1 MNKIK
6 YIILL
11 FILLLLIIPTIV
23 AVDDSI
29 KADSTIIVN
38 ANNITVGDI
47 EKITVHVNEDATGVI
62 NITVDGKNYSAPID
76 KGIATFKIDN
86 LASGSYDV
94 SASYDGDE
102 NYLPGTNTSSF
113 NVEKPGASASVPV
126 KANEK
131 TKANSTI
138 IVNAN
143 NIAMGDSE
151 KITVR
156 VNEDATGSVTITV
169 DGKTY
174 SAPIDKGL
182 TTFKIDNLASGS
194 YDVLAS
200 YDGDENYLPGTNTS
214 SFSVGKHNAPISVSA
229 KDVKEGEN
237 AVVHVI
243 LPAGATGSV
252 KVTVYDKSYTNQ
264 LIDGKTTVTVP
275 VKANEKTKAN
285 STIIVNANNIAM
297 GDSEKITVRV
307 NEDATGS
314 VTITVDG
321 KTYSAPI
328 DKGLTTF
335 KIDNLASGSY
345 DVLASYDG
353 DENYLPGTNTS
364 SFSVGKHNA
373 PISVSAKDV
382 KEGENAVVHVIL
394 PAGATGSVKVTV
406 YDKSYTNQ
414 LIDGKTTVTVPDLA
428 KGSYIVNVNYSGDD
442 NYLAN
447 STQVPLS
454 VGKKAV
460 EPPAIENNT
469 DENLNDIGLDASTG
483 LPIAILAIALIII
496 VAVVI
501 VKRK

>member
-38 ANNITVGDI
+38 ASNITVGDI
-47 EKITVHVNEDATGVI
+47 EKITVRVNEDATGVI
-62 NITVDGKNYSAPID
+62 NITVEGKNYSAPID
-76 KGIATFKIDN
+76 KGIA
-86 LASGSYDV
+86 
-94 SASYDGDE
+94 
-102 NYLPGTNTSSF
+102 
-113 NVEKPGASASVPV
+113 
-126 KANEK
+126 
-131 TKANSTI
+131 
-138 IVNAN
+138 
-143 NIAMGDSE
+143 
-151 KITVR
+151 
-156 VNEDATGSVTITV
+156 
-169 DGKTY
+169 
-174 SAPIDKGL
+174 
-182 TTFKIDNLASGS
+182 TFKIDNLASGS

-237 AVVHVI
+237 AVVHV
-243 LPAGATGSV
+243 S
-252 KVTVYDKSYTNQ
+252 
-264 LIDGKTTVTVP
+264 
-275 VKANEKTKAN
+275 
-285 STIIVNANNIAM
+285 
-297 GDSEKITVRV
+297 
-307 NEDATGS
+307 
-314 VTITVDG
+314 
-321 KTYSAPI
+321 
-328 DKGLTTF
+328 
-335 KIDNLASGSY
+335 
-345 DVLASYDG
+345 
-353 DENYLPGTNTS
+353 
-364 SFSVGKHNA
+364 
-373 PISVSAKDV
+373 
-382 KEGENAVVHVIL
+382 L

-469 DENLNDIGLDASTG
+469 DENLNDIGIDASTG

>member
-38 ANNITVGDI
+38 ASNITVGDI

-62 NITVDGKNYSAPID
+62 NITVEGKNYSAPID

-113 NVEKPGASASVPV
+113 NVEKPGAPTSVP
-126 KANEK
+126 
-131 TKANSTI
+131 
-138 IVNAN
+138 
-143 NIAMGDSE
+143 
-151 KITVR
+151 
-156 VNEDATGSVTITV
+156 
-169 DGKTY
+169 
-174 SAPIDKGL
+174 
-182 TTFKIDNLASGS
+182 
-194 YDVLAS
+194 
-200 YDGDENYLPGTNTS
+200 
-214 SFSVGKHNAPISVSA
+214 A
-229 KDVKEGEN
+229 KDEKKGKKTSAHIIIPTNVTRWEN
-237 AVVHVI
+237 
-243 LPAGATGSV
+243 
-252 KVTVYDKSYTNQ
+252 
-264 LIDGKTTVTVP
+264 
-275 VKANEKTKAN
+275 
-285 STIIVNANNIAM
+285 
-297 GDSEKITVRV
+297 
-307 NEDATGS
+307 
-314 VTITVDG
+314 
-321 KTYSAPI
+321 
-328 DKGLTTF
+328 
-335 KIDNLASGSY
+335 
-345 DVLASYDG
+345 
-353 DENYLPGTNTS
+353 
-364 SFSVGKHNA
+364 
-373 PISVSAKDV
+373 
-382 KEGENAVVHVIL
+382 
-394 PAGATGSVKVTV
+394 VTV

-469 DENLNDIGLDASTG
+469 DENLNDIGIDASTG

>member
-23 AVDDSI
+23 AVDDNI

-38 ANNITVGDI
+38 ASNITVGDI

-62 NITVDGKNYSAPID
+62 NITVEGKNYSAPID

-94 SASYDGDE
+94 S
-102 NYLPGTNTSSF
+102 
-113 NVEKPGASASVPV
+113 
-126 KANEK
+126 
-131 TKANSTI
+131 
-138 IVNAN
+138 
-143 NIAMGDSE
+143 
-151 KITVR
+151 
-156 VNEDATGSVTITV
+156 
-169 DGKTY
+169 
-174 SAPIDKGL
+174 
-182 TTFKIDNLASGS
+182 
-194 YDVLAS
+194 
-200 YDGDENYLPGTNTS
+200 
-214 SFSVGKHNAPISVSA
+214 
-229 KDVKEGEN
+229 
-237 AVVHVI
+237 
-243 LPAGATGSV
+243 
-252 KVTVYDKSYTNQ
+252 
-264 LIDGKTTVTVP
+264 
-275 VKANEKTKAN
+275 
-285 STIIVNANNIAM
+285 
-297 GDSEKITVRV
+297 
-307 NEDATGS
+307 
-314 VTITVDG
+314 
-321 KTYSAPI
+321 
-328 DKGLTTF
+328 
-335 KIDNLASGSY
+335 
-345 DVLASYDG
+345 ASYDG

>member
-38 ANNITVGDI
+38 ASNITVGDI

-94 SASYDGDE
+94 
-102 NYLPGTNTSSF
+102 
-113 NVEKPGASASVPV
+113 
-126 KANEK
+126 
-131 TKANSTI
+131 
-138 IVNAN
+138 
-143 NIAMGDSE
+143 
-151 KITVR
+151 
-156 VNEDATGSVTITV
+156 
-169 DGKTY
+169 
-174 SAPIDKGL
+174 
-182 TTFKIDNLASGS
+182 
-194 YDVLAS
+194 LAS

-229 KDVKEGEN
+229 KDVKE
-237 AVVHVI
+237 
-243 LPAGATGSV
+243 S
-252 KVTVYDKSYTNQ
+252 
-264 LIDGKTTVTVP
+264 
-275 VKANEKTKAN
+275 
-285 STIIVNANNIAM
+285 
-297 GDSEKITVRV
+297 
-307 NEDATGS
+307 
-314 VTITVDG
+314 
-321 KTYSAPI
+321 
-328 DKGLTTF
+328 
-335 KIDNLASGSY
+335 
-345 DVLASYDG
+345 
-353 DENYLPGTNTS
+353 
-364 SFSVGKHNA
+364 
-373 PISVSAKDV
+373 
-382 KEGENAVVHVIL
+382 ENAVVHVIL

-469 DENLNDIGLDASTG
+469 DENLNDIGIDASTG

-496 VAVVI
+496 VVVI

>member
-38 ANNITVGDI
+38 ASNITVGDI

-214 SFSVGKHNAPISVSA
+214 SFNVEKPGASA
-229 KDVKEGEN
+229 
-237 AVVHVI
+237 
-243 LPAGATGSV
+243 S
-252 KVTVYDKSYTNQ
+252 
-264 LIDGKTTVTVP
+264 VP

-469 DENLNDIGLDASTG
+469 DENLNDIGIDASTG

>member
-38 ANNITVGDI
+38 ASNITVGDI

-62 NITVDGKNYSAPID
+62 NITVEGKNYSAPID

-200 YDGDENYLPGTNTS
+200 YDGDQTLQVLVWENIMHRFPFLL
-214 SFSVGKHNAPISVSA
+214 K
-229 KDVKEGEN
+229 
-237 AVVHVI
+237 
-243 LPAGATGSV
+243 
-252 KVTVYDKSYTNQ
+252 
-264 LIDGKTTVTVP
+264 
-275 VKANEKTKAN
+275 
-285 STIIVNANNIAM
+285 M
-297 GDSEKITVRV
+297 
-307 NEDATGS
+307 
-314 VTITVDG
+314 
-321 KTYSAPI
+321 
-328 DKGLTTF
+328 
-335 KIDNLASGSY
+335 
-345 DVLASYDG
+345 
-353 DENYLPGTNTS
+353 
-364 SFSVGKHNA
+364 
-373 PISVSAKDV
+373 
-382 KEGENAVVHVIL
+382 
-394 PAGATGSVKVTV
+394 
-406 YDKSYTNQ
+406 
-414 LIDGKTTVTVPDLA
+414 
-428 KGSYIVNVNYSGDD
+428 
-442 NYLAN
+442 
-447 STQVPLS
+447 
-454 VGKKAV
+454 
-460 EPPAIENNT
+460 
-469 DENLNDIGLDASTG
+469 
-483 LPIAILAIALIII
+483 
-496 VAVVI
+496 
-501 VKRK
+501 

>member
-23 AVDDSI
+23 AVDDNI

-38 ANNITVGDI
+38 ASNITVGDI
-47 EKITVHVNEDATGVI
+47 EKITVRVNEDATGVI
-62 NITVDGKNYSAPID
+62 NITVEGKNYSAPID

-194 YDVLAS
+194 YDVSAS

-214 SFSVGKHNAPISVSA
+214 SFNVEKPGASA
-229 KDVKEGEN
+229 
-237 AVVHVI
+237 
-243 LPAGATGSV
+243 S
-252 KVTVYDKSYTNQ
+252 
-264 LIDGKTTVTVP
+264 VP

-469 DENLNDIGLDASTG
+469 DENLNDIGIDASTG